1 MNNTAYILAI
11 HSLNRLSAM
20 KITAILD
27 YFAGDAE
34 VAWHNRS
41 KWHSI
46 VRLTADLRSE
56 LESLAA
62 NTNPEQLYLDY
73 LAGGAAIATIDD
85 ENYPTS
91 LRDIHDPPFLLFYK
105 GELPD
110 QDELTLAMIGS
121 RQATPY
127 GRQVADVIARDL
139 AYQGICVVSGMAR
152 GIDSFCHKAALAAGG
167 RTVAVLG
174 SGIDVIYPRENS
186 KLYQQIAEQGA
197 VISEFPMGMAALAY
211 NFPRRNRI
219 ISGLSKGVVVI
230 EANEK
235 SGTLRTVDFG
245 LEQGKDIFAVPGSII
260 SPASR
265 GTNRLLR
272 EGAKIVLSAED
283 IWREYLTEPKK
294 ISQPRKQKKS
304 DNFSPTEKKLIKE
317 MMMPV
322 HFDRL
327 LTIADLDA
335 AKLASLL
342 TVMEIRGLIRQL
354 PGKYYQTIVKNI

>member
-1 MNNTAYILAI
+1 MNNTEYILAI
-11 HSLNRLSAM
+11 HSLNRLSAG
-20 KITAILD
+20 KITSILD

-34 VAWHNRS
+34 SAWYNRC
-41 KWHSI
+41 KWQNI
-46 VRLTADLRSE
+46 VHCSADLQAE
-56 LESLAA
+56 IENLAA
-62 NTNPEQLYLDY
+62 KTNPEQLYMEY
-73 LAGGAAIATIDD
+73 LASGAAITTIEDN
-85 ENYPTS
+85 NYPTM
-91 LRDIHDPPFLLFYK
+91 LRDIHDPPFLLFYS
-105 GELPD
+105 GELPAE
-110 QDELTLAMIGS
+110 DELTLAMIGS
-121 RQATPY
+121 RQATAY
-127 GRQVADVIARDL
+127 GRQVADVLARDL

-186 KLYQQIAEQGA
+186 KLYQQITEQGA
-197 VISEFPMGMAALAY
+197 VISEFPLGMAALAY

-260 SPASR
+260 SPASK

-283 IWREYLTEPKK
+283 IWREYLAEPKK
-294 ISQPRKQKKS
+294 ISRPRKQNKS
-304 DNFSPTEKKLIKE
+304 DNFSPMEKRLIKE

-327 LTIADLDA
+327 LTVVDLDA